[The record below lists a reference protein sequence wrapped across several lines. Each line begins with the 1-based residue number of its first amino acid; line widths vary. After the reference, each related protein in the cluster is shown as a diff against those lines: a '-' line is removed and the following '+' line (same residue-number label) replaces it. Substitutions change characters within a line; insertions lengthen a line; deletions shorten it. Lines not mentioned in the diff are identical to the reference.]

1 MRDFTLITYKKLLD
15 SLLKEGYEFQ
25 TVEQFMTAPKEKVVV
40 LRHDSDIWPKN
51 DWKMALVEYE
61 LGIKSTYYFRVPE
74 TSEEFVINEIVKMNH
89 EIGYHYED
97 LVRTKGNLDSAY
109 TNFEKNLAFLRNFY
123 PVTTCSRHGRPLSK
137 IESLNLWKQF
147 DYKTTYKL
155 IGEVYLDINYS
166 DILYLTDNGSRWD
179 AHESNV
185 RDFVPNSRHSLSV
198 STTFDLIQAIEQNKV
213 PNKIILNC
221 HPARWNNNFVIWS
234 YRFVL
239 QHIKNVA
246 KRGLKKIRS

>member
-1 MRDFTLITYKKLLD
+1 MRDFTLHTYKKLLN
-15 SLLKEGYEFQ
+15 SLLKNGYEFQ
-25 TVEQFMTAPKEKVVV
+25 TVEEFISSPKEKCAV

-51 DWKMALVEYE
+51 DLKMAHLENE

-74 TSEEFVINEIVKMNH
+74 TSDEFVINEIFKLNH

-97 LVRTKGNLDSAY
+97 LVRTNGNFSEAY
-109 TNFEKNLAFLRNFY
+109 NNFEKNLAFLRNFY
-123 PVTTCSRHGRPLSK
+123 PVTTCSRHGRPLSN
-137 IESLNLWKQF
+137 IDSLHLWKNF
-147 DYKTTYKL
+147 DYKSKFNL
-155 IGEVYLDINYS
+155 KGEVYLDIDYS

-185 RDFVPNSRHSLSV
+185 RDFVPYSRHTLSV
-198 STTFDLIQAIEQNKV
+198 STTFDLIQAINQNRV

-221 HPARWNNNFVIWS
+221 HPARWNNNLIIWS